1 MRTWLLKPGA
11 DLIVADEAHEIK
23 NEKSKI
29 GHLLG
34 QIEKGSRIATTG
46 SPLSNHLK
54 EYWAMMHW
62 IHPGFLGTLRAFTS
76 QYITP
81 IKEGLYPESE
91 LSERRESQRRLVKL
105 KALLKD
111 KIQRKDLTV
120 IQADLPQKTEFVIYI
135 PLTPLQRQLYEALIN
150 ESGWNQGNG
159 RNLFKWINILRL
171 ICNHPFTLKVQFTR
185 LILTGSNISR
195 IAKGRTVAG
204 GSPNLF

>member
-29 GHLLG
+29 GYLLG

-76 QYITP
+76 QYIIP
-81 IKEGLYPESE
+81 IKEGLYSD
-91 LSERRESQRRLVKL
+91 SGHGERRESQRRLVKL

-111 KIQRKDLTV
+111 KIQRRDLTV

-135 PLTPLQRQLYEALIN
+135 SADT
-150 ESGWNQGNG
+150 
-159 RNLFKWINILRL
+159 
-171 ICNHPFTLKVQFTR
+171 
-185 LILTGSNISR
+185 
-195 IAKGRTVAG
+195 IATAIIRSIDK
-204 GSPNLF
+204 